1 MEIIL
6 GKTAG
11 FCGGVRNAVKNTE
24 KALEQ
29 YGNIYCLGELVH
41 NKEVI
46 NKLEKKGLVIIDKI
60 QEENE
65 KVIIRAHGTTKDIYE
80 KAKKL
85 NIELLDYT
93 CKKVS
98 LIHDLVEEYVNK
110 EYYIVLIGEEG
121 HPETIGTYSFG
132 GDYKSNITKIEDV
145 DIAVKA
151 IEKSGKKN
159 VLIVSQ
165 TTFNTFKFNEI
176 VEKMKNT
183 LNKDIELKVENTICN
198 ATMLRQ
204 EETVEL
210 AKQVDMM
217 IIIGGKNSANT
228 NKLYDISKKYCN
240 NSVIIQTYEDLEKDL
255 IKNAEKIGIMAG
267 ASTPKESIDEVINY
281 IKLNNI

>member
-24 KALEQ
+24 MALEQ

-80 KAKKL
+80 KAKEL

-121 HPETIGTYSFG
+121 HPETIGTFSFC

-145 DIAVKA
+145 DIVVKD

-165 TTFNTFKFNEI
+165 TTFNTFKFDEI
-176 VEKMKNT
+176 VEKMKNI
-183 LNKDIELKVENTICN
+183 LNKDIELKVEKTICN